1 VSVQGIF
8 YREVL
13 FLTGINIYNCDIDI
27 TVVLIY
33 HMITGVM
40 YESFF
45 TYLKKFSSEPLTEEE
60 KEIFTRGFM
69 PFKLRK
75 RQYFLQAG
83 DECRNFAFITKGAM
97 KRYSVDS
104 KGVEHIDM
112 LAVEDWWMGDRES
125 FVMSTPS
132 IYYIDACEDTEMLLI
147 SRVDSL
153 EFRTMP
159 IWCEM
164 VRQLDQNNNVASQNR
179 IMASISLS
187 AENRY
192 LDFVAHYPKFEAR
205 FPQHLIASYLG
216 ITKDTLS
223 RIKRKILSR

>member
-1 VSVQGIF
+1 M
-8 YREVL
+8 
-13 FLTGINIYNCDIDI
+13 
-27 TVVLIY
+27 
-33 HMITGVM
+33 H
-40 YESFF
+40 ESFF
-45 TYLKKFSSEPLTEEE
+45 KYLKKFSSDPLTEQEMA
-60 KEIFTRGFM
+60 IFKRGFI

-83 DECRNFAFITKGAM
+83 DKCKNFAFITKGAM
-97 KRYSVDS
+97 RRYTVDD
-104 KGVEHIDM
+104 KGIEHTDM
-112 LAVEDWWMGDRES
+112 LAIEDWWMGDRES

-132 IYYIDACEDTEMLLI
+132 IYHIDACEDTEMLI
-147 SRVDSL
+147 INRTESL
-153 EFRTMP
+153 EFRIIP

-164 VRQLDQNNNVASQNR
+164 LRQLDQNNNVASQNR
-179 IMASISLS
+179 ITASISLS

-192 LDFVAHYPKFEAR
+192 LDFVARYPKFETR